1 MDELTSLPQNALL
14 QSRIEICR
22 LLVALSRN
30 HAKIAADV
38 GSRHTFISHILNVDL
53 REEHLVIS
61 FCANKSLNA
70 EILQNPCL
78 QFVANLHDAHLV
90 FELCSPIEVQFN
102 EVPAIRYPLPAAM
115 VLYHR
120 RDCPRVTVPAHTS
133 LRCIADEGGFMPFE
147 SRIIDIS
154 HDGFG
159 AIQYAGDISLPS
171 GTLLKASRIMLPGRQ
186 PILADLELRYSLVT
200 TLPDGTLVHRSGF
213 RFTDK
218 PEGLAHLV
226 GNFMQD
232 LDKRTQ

>member
-22 LLVALSRN
+22 LLVALSRS

-38 GSRHTFISHILNVDL
+38 GSRHTFISHILYVDL
-53 REEHLVIS
+53 REEHLIVS

-70 EILQNPCL
+70 EILQHPCL
-78 QFVANLHDAHLV
+78 RFAANLHDAHLV

-102 EVPAIRYPLPAAM
+102 EMPAIRYPLPAAM

-159 AIQYAGDISLPS
+159 AIQYEGCINIEP
-171 GTLLKASRIMLPGRQ
+171 GTQLQACRIILPGKGS
-186 PILADLELRYSLVT
+186 IVADLELRYTVT
-200 TLPDGTLVHRSGF
+200 APLADGSPAHRSGF
-213 RFTDK
+213 RFLSK
-218 PEGLAHLV
+218 PEGLTGLV
-226 GNFMQD
+226 DIFTRD
-232 LDKRTQ
+232 LDKQA